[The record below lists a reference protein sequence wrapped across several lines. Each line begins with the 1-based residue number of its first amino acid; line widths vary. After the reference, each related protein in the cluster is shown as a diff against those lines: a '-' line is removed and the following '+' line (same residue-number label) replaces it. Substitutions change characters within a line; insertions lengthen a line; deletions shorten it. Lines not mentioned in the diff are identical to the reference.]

1 MEQNTKPQVEKIE
14 SNILFRVKD
23 VTNLDGGKLLQIID
37 VQENDIGRY
46 YCIVS
51 TSVDKVV
58 SNMADLNIE
67 EVKSDCNLL
76 T

>member
-14 SNILFRVKD
+14 SNVLFRVKD

-37 VQENDIGRY
+37 VQQNDIGRY
-46 YCIVS
+46 HCVVS

-67 EVKSDCNLL
+67 EVKSRL
-76 T
+76 

>member
-14 SNILFRVKD
+14 SNVLFRVKD

-58 SNMADLNIE
+58 SNMADLNIK
-67 EVKSDCNLL
+67 EVKSRL
-76 T
+76 

>member
-14 SNILFRVKD
+14 SSVLVRVKD

-37 VQENDIGRY
+37 VQQNDIGRY

-67 EVKSDCNLL
+67 EVKSRL
-76 T
+76 